1 MTTPINAEAESYSR
15 STHDSNTG
23 ESVVWPLLEC
33 LGGGISAGV
42 VFLLLLPMLA
52 DVMSSFGALA
62 PTGLLITLLF
72 LWLFLW
78 MLTAVARERV
88 GG

>member
-1 MTTPINAEAESYSR
+1 MSTPINAEAESYSH
-15 STHDSNTG
+15 STHNNKTG
-23 ESVVWPLLEC
+23 ETPVWPLFEC

-52 DVMSSFGALA
+52 DAMSPLGPLA

-72 LWLFLW
+72 LWMFLW
-78 MLTAVARERV
+78 ILTAVARERV
-88 GG
+88 IG